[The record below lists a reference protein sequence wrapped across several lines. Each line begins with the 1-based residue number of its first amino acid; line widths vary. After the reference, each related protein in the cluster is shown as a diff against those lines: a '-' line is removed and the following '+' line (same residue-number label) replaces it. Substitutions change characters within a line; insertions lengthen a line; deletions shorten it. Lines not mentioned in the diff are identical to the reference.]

1 MLFVAYAGLV
11 WWAALSWRRRW
22 LGFALVALGVL
33 GVWFV
38 ARFYLWVGAML
49 GIERTDSFMIL
60 MAPFG
65 AIVGV
70 VGTYIACLPV
80 RRESACRKCGYS
92 LIGLE
97 PENELL
103 VCPECGARHAF
114 SEGDSLPCSSCGG
127 DTKPHGHRDW
137 VCSQCGLHL
146 LFTRGAKNNVPD
158 PASSKD
164 GAVNDAQ
171 SENAE
176 RKTEDD
182 DQPQP
187 EKARG
192 VDAGDQRDGAGLRTL
207 GDQIVGKR
215 QPIER

>member
-1 MLFVAYAGLV
+1 MLFVVYAALV

-22 LGFALVALGVL
+22 LGFASVALGVL

-38 ARFYLWVGAML
+38 ARFYLWLGAML

-65 AIVGV
+65 VIVGV
-70 VGTYIACLPV
+70 VGGYIACLPV
-80 RRESACRKCGYS
+80 RREGACRKCGYS
-92 LIGLE
+92 LMGLE

-114 SEGDSLPCSSCGG
+114 AQGDSLPCSSCGG

-137 VCSQCGLHL
+137 VCSRCGLHL
-146 LFTRGAKNNVPD
+146 LFTRRVRGGSPTSAE
-158 PASSKD
+158 D
-164 GAVNDAQ
+164 GAVDNSQGEHAK
-171 SENAE
+171 
-176 RKTEDD
+176 RKPEDD

-187 EKARG
+187 KQAG
-192 VDAGDQRDGAGLRTL
+192 GIDAADQRDGTRLRAL
-207 GDQIVGKR
+207 GDQLVGKG
-215 QPIER
+215 QPVER